1 MNILAVIP
9 ARGGSKGIPRK
20 NVRLMNGEPLIAYA
34 IKNGLNSKYITDVV
48 VTTDDDEIANIAETY
63 GADVIMRDNH
73 LAEDHVTLDPVIYD
87 ATAKMKIQKNKSYD
101 IIITLQPT
109 SPILKVTTLD
119 NAIEKFIDN
128 QYDTIISA
136 VNRPHLSWG
145 EKDNKIVPMYEKRL
159 NRQLL
164 PKNYVETGA
173 FLITKR
179 EVMTETTRIGKNIS
193 VYEVPEEESVD
204 IDSKEDWM
212 LCENLLKKKRI
223 VFRCDGYKEIGMGH
237 IYHCLTLAY
246 ALTGHDVIFVTNEKY
261 EEGLK
266 KIQDSYMQYT
276 TIKND
281 QEFFDFLKKYKP
293 DIIVNDCLDTTKTY
307 IEHLKELCKKVI
319 TIEDMGEGAKYADVV
334 INALYSNQNNPNE
347 YCGEKYVC
355 LRNEFLISKPKKFC
369 DIVENILIVFG
380 GTDPSNL
387 TKKIYHVA
395 KEIAKKVPK
404 VNFIFITGIGYDCK
418 ENNLISDEEY
428 NITVL
433 NNVNDI
439 SRYMRQADLAF
450 TSQGRTVYELAS
462 LGVPSIVLAQNE
474 RELLHTFAQMPNGF
488 MNLGLGAN
496 ISEET
501 IINTLEW
508 LIQTP
513 QIRMEMRNLMLK
525 NNLRDGLKNEIEII
539 LEEI

>member
-48 VTTDDDEIANIAETY
+48 VTTDDDEIANIAKTY

-73 LAEDHVTLDPVIYD
+73 LAEDHITLDPVIYD

-119 NAIEKFIDN
+119 NAIEKMIDN

-136 VNRPHLSWG
+136 VNRPHLSWR

-179 EVMTETTRIGKNIS
+179 EVMTETTRIGEKIS
-193 VYEVPEEESVD
+193 IYEVPEEESID

-246 ALTGHDVIFVTNEKY
+246 ALTGHDVIFVTNEKH

-266 KIQDSYMQYT
+266 KIQDSYMQYI

-387 TKKIYHVA
+387 TRKIYQVA

-404 VNFIFITGIGYDCK
+404 VNFTFITGIGYDCK

-439 SRYMRQADLAF
+439 SKYMRQADLAF

-513 QIRMEMRNLMLK
+513 QIRREMRNLMLK